1 VLPGLI
7 EGPVRRAVEDHG
19 FGRRIEQVVEVGGG
33 CINHGARIVT
43 DTGASLFLKWN
54 DAAPA
59 GMFDAEADG
68 LLALARPDAVRVP
81 SPVAWSSAPADTTSP
96 RHTRGAE
103 PTGASW
109 LLMEHV
115 AAGRPTRESEEC
127 LGVGLSRIHLAGA
140 EASVGEFGW
149 RRDNW
154 IGSLPQANGP
164 VASWADFWRDRRLA
178 PQLELAR
185 SRGQLAD
192 GALDRVLDRVLDLTG
207 VALADVV
214 TPELVHGDLWRGN
227 WFASASGEPVLI
239 DPAVYLGHGEVD
251 LAMSEL
257 FGGFGTAFYQA
268 YRDAHG
274 LPDAYEAYRRDLY
287 QLYYLLVH
295 VNLFGASY
303 EAGSLRTARRV
314 VAALS
319 G

>member
-1 VLPGLI
+1 VLPARI
-7 EGPVRRAVEDHG
+7 AEPVRRALDEHG
-19 FGRRIEQVVEVGGG
+19 LGRRIEQVVEVGGG
-33 CINHGARIVT
+33 CINHAARLVT
-43 DTGASLFLKWN
+43 ETGMSLFLKWN

-68 LLALARPDAVRVP
+68 LRALAKPDAVRVP
-81 SPVAWSSAPADTTSP
+81 TPLAWSGAPGDPQSAPHQKSV
-96 RHTRGAE
+96 E

-115 AAGRPTRESEEC
+115 PAGRPSQDSEER
-127 LGVGLSRIHLAGA
+127 LGVGLSRIHVVGA
-140 EASVGEFGW
+140 DASAGEFGW

-154 IGSLPQANGP
+154 IGSLPQANP
-164 VASWADFWRDRRLA
+164 PTVSWADFWLGHRLE

-185 SRGQLAD
+185 ARGHLSD
-192 GALDRVLDRVLDLTG
+192 GALDRVIDLTG
-207 VALADVV
+207 DALADVV
-214 TPELVHGDLWRGN
+214 QPELVHGDLWGGN
-227 WFASASGEPVLI
+227 RFASADGDPVLI

-257 FGGFGTAFYQA
+257 FGGFGASFYHA

-274 LPDAYEAYRRDLY
+274 LSDAYEAYRRDLY

-303 EAGSLRTARRV
+303 EASSLRAARRV
-314 VAALS
+314 VATLS